1 MNIFIVFT
9 RNTVCLKKGNRVQ
22 CQHENYEKER
32 REKFRPNPYLKDTL
46 YTLFNFR
53 EKLHVGDKQDLTV
66 EAVLNHA
73 H

>member
-1 MNIFIVFT
+1 M
-9 RNTVCLKKGNRVQ
+9 Q